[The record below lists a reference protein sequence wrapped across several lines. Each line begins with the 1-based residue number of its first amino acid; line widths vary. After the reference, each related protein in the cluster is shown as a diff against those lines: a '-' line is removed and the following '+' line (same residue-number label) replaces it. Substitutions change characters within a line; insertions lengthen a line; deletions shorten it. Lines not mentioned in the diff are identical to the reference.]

1 MQILQSWA
9 RQRRRGGHAAGGG
22 RHEPDLRL
30 ATAQQGESRMK
41 LPLWLSWLRAA
52 ALALALLFFTLPILW
67 MLAAAFKSG
76 AEFSSLASP
85 FWPQQW
91 TLDALRNLL
100 ANGALARLRN
110 TLLVAAGATAL
121 SLLTGFLAAY
131 TLARHRFPARLDVF
145 FLLLVLLVKMMP
157 PMVVAIPLYSLL
169 KALHLLNSLA
179 GLMLA
184 YQVYTLPF
192 CIWMLLSFVRD
203 MPLALEE
210 AAAMDGARLWQR
222 LRYVV
227 LPVCAPGLVATAIFT
242 LIVAWN
248 EFLFALLY
256 LQTPQ
261 QFTLPLFIANFMTE
275 NQTYWG
281 ELMGI
286 GLLSSLPVLL
296 VAGYIQRYLLRGF
309 AAGQK

>member
-1 MQILQSWA
+1 MRLPYWLMA
-9 RQRRRGGHAAGGG
+9 
-22 RHEPDLRL
+22 LR
-30 ATAQQGESRMK
+30 
-41 LPLWLSWLRAA
+41 
-52 ALALALLFFTLPILW
+52 ALALTVALLFFTLPILW
-67 MLAAAFKSG
+67 MAATAFKST
-76 AEFSSLASP
+76 AEFSSLSSP

-91 TLDALRNLL
+91 TLTHLKSLL
-100 ANGALARLRN
+100 DNGVGARLFN
-110 TLLVAAGATAL
+110 TLWVAAGATAL

-131 TLARHRFPARLDVF
+131 TLARHRFPAQLDSL

-169 KALHLLNSLA
+169 KSLHLLNSLT

-192 CIWMLLSFVRD
+192 CIWMLLSFIRD
-203 MPLALEE
+203 VPLSLEE
-210 AAAMDGARLWQR
+210 AAAMDGAGLWRR
-222 LRYVV
+222 LRYIV
-227 LPVCAPGLVATAIFT
+227 LPVCAPGLVATTIFT
-242 LIVAWN
+242 LIMAWN

-275 NQTYWG
+275 NQIYWG
-281 ELMGI
+281 ELMSI

-296 VAGYIQRYLLRGF
+296 VAGFVQRYLLRGF
-309 AAGQK
+309 AVSQK